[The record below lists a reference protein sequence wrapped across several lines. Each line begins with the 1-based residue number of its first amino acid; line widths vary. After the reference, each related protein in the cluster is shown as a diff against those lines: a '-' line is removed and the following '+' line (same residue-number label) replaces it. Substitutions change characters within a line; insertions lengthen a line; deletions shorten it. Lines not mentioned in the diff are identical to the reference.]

1 MSSAL
6 EKWHLGTTKTLFES
20 DALNL
25 KVTITKRKNE
35 KFKKFHSF
43 VDLFVLNIEKIDSTK
58 KNIGLTFEKIN
69 LLESI
74 VKSFYNKTD
83 TVDTVGPNTFVITS
97 KLCPN
102 YDIITF
108 YLNIFI

>member
-6 EKWHLGTTKTLFES
+6 EKWQLGATKTLFES

-25 KVTITKRKNE
+25 KVKITKRKNE

-43 VDLFVLNIEKIDSTK
+43 VDLFELNIEKLDK
-58 KNIGLTFEKIN
+58 KKTNIGLTFEKIN

-74 VKSFYNKTD
+74 VMSFYKKVMD
-83 TVDTVGPNTFVITS
+83 LYSDLS
-97 KLCPN
+97 KDKLKFQIDLTLGN
-102 YDIITF
+102 
-108 YLNIFI
+108 LQ

>member
-6 EKWHLGTTKTLFES
+6 EKWDLGSTKTLFES

-25 KVTITKRKNE
+25 KVTITKRRNE

-43 VDLFVLNIEKIDSTK
+43 VDLFVLNLEKMDSTK
-58 KNIGLTFEKIN
+58 KNIGLNFEKIN

-74 VKSFYNKTD
+74 VMSFYKKVMNLYTD
-83 TVDTVGPNTFVITS
+83 LS
-97 KLCPN
+97 KDNLKFQI
-102 YDIITF
+102 DLT
-108 YLNIFI
+108 LG

>member
-6 EKWHLGTTKTLFES
+6 EKWQLGTRKTLFES

-25 KVTITKRKNE
+25 KVTIIKRKNE

-43 VDLFVLNIEKIDSTK
+43 VDLFELNIEKLDK
-58 KNIGLTFEKIN
+58 KKTHIGLSFEKIN

-74 VKSFYNKTD
+74 VMSFYKKVMD
-83 TVDTVGPNTFVITS
+83 LYSDLS
-97 KLCPN
+97 KDKLKFQIDLTLGN
-102 YDIITF
+102 
-108 YLNIFI
+108 LQ